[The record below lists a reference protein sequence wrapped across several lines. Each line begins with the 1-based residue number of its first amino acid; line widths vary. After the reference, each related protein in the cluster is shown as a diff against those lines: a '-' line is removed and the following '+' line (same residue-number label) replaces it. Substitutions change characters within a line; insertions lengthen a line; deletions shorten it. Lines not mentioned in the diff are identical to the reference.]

1 MRAIADG
8 LTRQGNGQPA
18 PARVVCFGELRIPP
32 VRAYRFEP
40 EIISPTRKRAR
51 QFLGIPLSVAI
62 LCVMALL
69 VRVGHW
75 YVMPLLF
82 LGLGAFLGCLIL
94 GLRAVVMWPLE
105 SLLRPTY
112 IRIAP
117 GMIQTVRFPLARS
130 RPVVQ
135 SFPVAPGTVVVL
147 EGRRII
153 QQLALRRASQRALL
167 DFTFASSPETAS
179 VRIWQALL
187 STAPTP
193 PLSDEELVG

>member
-1 MRAIADG
+1 M
-8 LTRQGNGQPA
+8 
-18 PARVVCFGELRIPP
+18 
-32 VRAYRFEP
+32 
-40 EIISPTRKRAR
+40 
-51 QFLGIPLSVAI
+51 
-62 LCVMALL
+62 
-69 VRVGHW
+69 
-75 YVMPLLF
+75 
-82 LGLGAFLGCLIL
+82 
-94 GLRAVVMWPLE
+94 
-105 SLLRPTY
+105 
-112 IRIAP
+112 
-117 GMIQTVRFPLARS
+117 
-130 RPVVQ
+130 VQ